1 MFFLL
6 FLLYSAAMAQLSA
19 IVYNTNT
26 PECVNGDTEIWVN
39 EEGDGCFGKI
49 TRAEANDFTT
59 TQLEVTG
66 TLMIN
71 GVTLEEYIQNVIDSH
86 TRL

>member
-1 MFFLL
+1 
-6 FLLYSAAMAQLSA
+6 MAQLSA

-26 PECVNGDTEIWVN
+26 PECVNGDTEIWVSD
-39 EEGDGCFGKI
+39 EVGECFGKI

-66 TLMIN
+66 TLMIG
-71 GVTLEEYIQNVIDSH
+71 GVTLEKYIKNVIDGH